1 MQCCRSGQ
9 NKPEREQSG
18 SVMYLAR
25 SHSLSRRLARSL
37 ALMLC
42 LQLAPPAWSVSADLQ
57 IPELG
62 DASSSMFSS
71 EEEFQLGRGWLMAF
85 RNEAPIINDP
95 LLTDYLEHLVYR
107 LASFSQLQD
116 RRLELVV
123 VDNKTMNAFAVPGGV
138 IGVHNGMFLY
148 AKDEDQLA
156 SVLSHELAHL
166 SQRHFARSVEKQKN
180 ATITNLAALLGALVI
195 AATAGGDAGLAA
207 ITATQAASLESRLR
221 YSRQNE
227 QEADR
232 IGMLTMINADMD
244 PMAVAGM
251 FEQMQRAGRYYS
263 APPEF
268 LLTHPI
274 TERRISDAR
283 SRAARYPRRKPQ
295 DNFEYHLMQARVQL
309 HFEKN
314 VNAAIKRFRTEMNN
328 NPDLASAY
336 RYGLVLALV
345 KARRLEDA
353 QQELTLLLEQDPQR
367 ITYLV
372 AQSELWQAQGEA
384 KKAAAMLQRQLRY
397 NPGNHPLTMSYYEAL
412 LRVGDKQEAA
422 RLLEAHTEQRPSDP
436 ELWYQL
442 AEVRGLSND
451 IIGLHEARAEYFV
464 LMGQPDQAMRQ
475 LNYALLEAGPNTV
488 AGARLRQRISEIR
501 RWKES
506 LDFE

>member
-1 MQCCRSGQ
+1 MIAAFTPSF
-9 NKPEREQSG
+9 
-18 SVMYLAR
+18 A
-25 SHSLSRRLARSL
+25 RRLIICL
-37 ALMLC
+37 AIALG
-42 LQLAPPAWSVSADLQ
+42 LQLPPYAWSVSADLQ

-71 EEEFQLGRGWLMAF
+71 EQEFQLGRGWLMAF

-95 LLTDYLEHLVYR
+95 LLTDYLEHLIYR
-107 LASFSQLQD
+107 LASFSQVQD

-148 AKDEDQLA
+148 ARDEDQLA
-156 SVLSHELAHL
+156 SVLAHELAHL

-207 ITATQAASLESRLR
+207 ITATQAASLESQLR

-232 IGMLTMINADMD
+232 IGMLTMVNADMD

-263 APPEF
+263 KPPEF

-274 TERRISDAR
+274 TESRISDAR
-283 SRAARYPRRKPQ
+283 GRAARYPKRTPQ
-295 DNFEYHLMQARVQL
+295 DNFEYHLMQVRVQL
-309 HFEKN
+309 HFQNN
-314 VNAAIKRFRTEMNN
+314 VNAAIKQFRSDISD
-328 NPDLASAY
+328 NPELAGAY
-336 RYGLVLALV
+336 RYGLALALIQ
-345 KARRLEDA
+345 ARRLEQA
-353 QQELTLLLEQDPQR
+353 QQEIDLLLKQDPQR

-372 AQSELWQAQGEA
+372 AQSELWQNQGEA
-384 KKAAAMLQRQLRY
+384 KKAVAMLRRQLRY

-412 LRVGDKQEAA
+412 LRVGEKEEAA
-422 RLLEAHTEQRPSDP
+422 KVLEEHTGLRPSDP
-436 ELWYQL
+436 NLWYQL

-451 IIGLHEARAEYFV
+451 IIGLHQARAEYFV
-464 LMGQPDQAMRQ
+464 LMGRPDQAMRQ
-475 LNYALLEAGPNTV
+475 LNYALLEAGTDT
-488 AGARLRQRISEIR
+488 ATAARLRQRINEIR
-501 RWKES
+501 RWKET
-506 LDFE
+506 LDFN

>member
-1 MQCCRSGQ
+1 MI
-9 NKPEREQSG
+9 
-18 SVMYLAR
+18 LA
-25 SHSLSRRLARSL
+25 
-37 ALMLC
+37 LC
-42 LQLAPPAWSVSADLQ
+42 LQLASPAWPVSADLQ
-57 IPELG
+57 IPALG

-71 EEEFQLGRGWLMAF
+71 DEEYQLGRGWLMAF

-232 IGMLTMINADMD
+232 IGMITMVNADMD

-263 APPEF
+263 KPPEF

-283 SRAARYPRRKPQ
+283 SRAVRYPRRKPQ
-295 DNFEYHLMQARVQL
+295 DNFEYHLMQARVKL

-314 VNAAIKRFRTEMNN
+314 VNAAIKHFRSEVSN
-328 NPDLASAY
+328 DAELANAY
-336 RYGLVLALV
+336 RYGLALALTR
-345 KARRLEDA
+345 AGRLEEA
-353 QQELTLLLEQDPQR
+353 QQEIDRLLEQDPQR

-372 AQSELWQAQGEA
+372 AQSELWQARGDA
-384 KKAAAMLQRQLRY
+384 TRAVAMLQRQLRY
-397 NPGNHPLTMSYYEAL
+397 NPGNHPLTMTYYEAL
-412 LRVGDKQEAA
+412 LRVGDREEAA
-422 RLLEAHTEQRPSDP
+422 QLLEDHAERRPSDP
-436 ELWYQL
+436 NLWYQL
-442 AEVRGLSND
+442 AEVRGLAND

-475 LNYALLEAGPNTV
+475 LNYALLEAGPNT
-488 AGARLRQRISEIR
+488 ATGARLRQRISEIR
-501 RWKES
+501 RWKEA
-506 LDFE
+506 LEFE

>member
-1 MQCCRSGQ
+1 MPPIRPHENRHGDRWRSIMTATLKPLKVCCLD
-9 NKPEREQSG
+9 
-18 SVMYLAR
+18 VCLA
-25 SHSLSRRLARSL
+25 
-37 ALMLC
+37 MVLC
-42 LQLAPPAWSVSADLQ
+42 LLLAPPAWSVSADLQ

-62 DASSSMFSS
+62 DSSSSMFSS
-71 EEEFQLGRGWLMAF
+71 EQEYQLGRGWLMAF

-95 LLTDYLEHLVYR
+95 LLTDYLEYLIYR

-138 IGVHNGMFLY
+138 VGVHNGMFLY

-180 ATITNLAALLGALVI
+180 ATITNLAALLGALII

-207 ITATQAASLESRLR
+207 ITATQAASLESQLR
-221 YSRQNE
+221 FSRQNE

-232 IGMLTMINADMD
+232 IGMLTMVNADMD

-251 FEQMQRAGRYYS
+251 FEEMQRASRYYS
-263 APPEF
+263 RPPEF
-268 LLTHPI
+268 LLTHPV

-283 SRAARYPRRKPQ
+283 SRAARYPKRRPQ

-314 VNAAIKRFRTEMNN
+314 VNAAIKRFRSEMTTD
-328 NPDLASAY
+328 PDLANAH
-336 RYGLVLALV
+336 RYGLVLALTQ
-345 KARRLEDA
+345 ATRLEEA
-353 QQELTLLLEQDPQR
+353 QQALEPLLQQDPQR

-372 AQSELWQAQGEA
+372 AQSDLWQINGQP
-384 KKAAAMLQRQLRY
+384 KKAIEMLERQLRY

-412 LRVGDKQEAA
+412 LRTGDNAKAA
-422 RLLEAHTEQRPSDP
+422 QVLEAHTEQRPSDP

-451 IIGLHEARAEYFV
+451 IIGLHQARAEYFV
-464 LMGQPDQAMRQ
+464 LMGRPDQAVRQ
-475 LNYALLEAGPNTV
+475 LNYALLEAGPNSAV
-488 AGARLRQRISEIR
+488 GARLRQRISEIQ
-501 RWKES
+501 RWKET
-506 LDFE
+506 LDFN